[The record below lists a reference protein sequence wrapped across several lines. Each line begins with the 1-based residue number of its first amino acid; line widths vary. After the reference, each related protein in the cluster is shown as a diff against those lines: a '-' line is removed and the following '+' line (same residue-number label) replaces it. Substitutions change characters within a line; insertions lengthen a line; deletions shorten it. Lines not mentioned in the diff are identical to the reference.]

1 MAHSQLLFI
10 VLATGLRHV
19 PLSAMLL
26 GKLSRMNCLF
36 VLNYVSSPKHRSG
49 AQMFLLMQ
57 YTPVNNM
64 TSLFGLPTELLHNVL
79 VRLEQDSLK
88 EFRRVCRESCA
99 RVTPI
104 LFNRVY
110 FDFDPGGTDGLV
122 NICRHPLLA
131 THVKTIELRRRSGL
145 KKLDDFG
152 MWQEANIYEYEP
164 FLSHES
170 HDHVEVLEAIL
181 SARDWHSTTDDS
193 RRALFDDYQ
202 KDYDAMTRRTSQLAS
217 AMSSAIQHGQGFIPG
232 LQNVTEAHQEIREF
246 NAAVERLRNIT
257 NFHHCPTYHY
267 DEWGE
272 RWRQIQF
279 HRDAFILGPGYEDD
293 VDADALQLFVAL
305 QGIILHTDTVRKVTL
320 HTRGHA
326 FWSAT
331 HLRRLLDWSDDSTT
345 RWITDDHLEVGIN
358 GWIDRIGGPLAACRY
373 MESATRYLARLE
385 SGFSRLESLACHVDT
400 DGLESSDDE
409 ISVSKAVSRVLQ
421 CGTNLRKLRLALRQ
435 SSWDPDRHTLLYHKT
450 SFSSRL
456 QLPLNS
462 QQDSGSL
469 LVSRNMFRGL
479 VASQALA
486 DLQTLDLTI
495 ITVERH
501 LCALLSQLRSLRH
514 LALRYVSLLSEGGVW
529 ESIFQ
534 LISTSLH
541 LESAALVG
549 LEDVV
554 DGYPRLLL
562 QSDAPIWNS
571 GTFTHT
577 HYQRYESAII
587 DFVLR
592 RSASL
597 PAICPA
603 DFFCQLTQ

>member
-1 MAHSQLLFI
+1 
-10 VLATGLRHV
+10 
-19 PLSAMLL
+19 
-26 GKLSRMNCLF
+26 
-36 VLNYVSSPKHRSG
+36 
-49 AQMFLLMQ
+49 MFLPMQ
-57 YTPVNNM
+57 YTLVDNM
-64 TSLFGLPTELLHNVL
+64 TSLFGLPVELLHDVL
-79 VRLEQDSLK
+79 VRLGPESLK
-88 EFRRVCRESCA
+88 EFRYVSRESCA

-104 LFNRVY
+104 LFNKVY
-110 FDFDPGGTDGLV
+110 FDFDSNGTNNLV
-122 NICRHPLLA
+122 NISRQPHLA
-131 THVKTIELRRRSGL
+131 THVRYIELQRRSGL
-145 KKLDDFG
+145 KKLDDFWT
-152 MWQEANIYEYEP
+152 WQQATVYEYEP
-164 FLSHES
+164 LVL
-170 HDHVEVLEAIL
+170 HDGLDEVEILEGIM
-181 SARDWHSTTDDS
+181 SQDDWHQLTDDS
-193 RRALFDDYQ
+193 RRALFDNYQ
-202 KDYDAMTRRTSQLAS
+202 YDCNAITRQTSQLAS
-217 AMSSAIQHGQGFIPG
+217 AMSSAIQHGQGYIPG
-232 LQNVTEAHQEIREF
+232 SQNVTEAQQTIREF

-257 NFHHCPTYHY
+257 NFYHCPTYRY

-272 RWRQIQF
+272 RWRQIQC
-279 HRDAFILGPGYEDD
+279 HRDALIFGPGYEND

-305 QGIILHTDTVRKVTL
+305 QGIILHADTVRSVTL
-320 HTRGHA
+320 RTRGHA

-345 RWITDDHLEVGIN
+345 RWITDDHLGVGII

-385 SGFSRLESLACHVDT
+385 SGFSRLESLACHADT

-409 ISVSKAVSRVLQ
+409 ISVSKAVSRVLR

-435 SSWDPDRHTLLYHKT
+435 SSWDLDRHTLLYHKT
-450 SFSSRL
+450 SSSSQL
-456 QLPLNS
+456 QLAPNS
-462 QQDSGSL
+462 QQDPESL
-469 LVSRNMFRGL
+469 LVSRNLFRGL

-486 DLQTLDLTI
+486 GLQTLDLTV

-541 LESAALVG
+541 LEIAALVG

-562 QSDAPIWNS
+562 QPDASIWDS
-571 GTFTHT
+571 GTTTNHD
-577 HYQRYESAII
+577 YQRYESAIL

-592 RSASL
+592 RSTSL

-603 DFFCQLTQ
+603 AFLCQLPR